1 PRGPRERRLQPV
13 RRSPRHGHDMATREL
28 SWVEA
33 NQRYLTAA
41 LGVIRATLRQ
51 HAGCTGGQRGAD
63 LGEAEARVAEAA
75 AGLPAPSALDT
86 LSAAFG
92 LSPFERD
99 ILLLFAGLEPDAS
112 MGAPCSPAE

>member
-75 AGLPAPSALDT
+75 AVLPAPSALDT
-86 LSAAFG
+86 PSAP
-92 LSPFERD
+92 LRPPPLQPHT
-99 ILLLFAGLEPDAS
+99 LL
-112 MGAPCSPAE
+112 PCARLPLH